1 MYVGSSIGLS
11 AKGECGAARL
21 HITVKQTTQCERDL
35 CPLPNPT
42 HVTLLALSLAERESG
57 M

>member
-42 HVTLLALSLAERESG
+42 HVTLLALSL
-57 M
+57 